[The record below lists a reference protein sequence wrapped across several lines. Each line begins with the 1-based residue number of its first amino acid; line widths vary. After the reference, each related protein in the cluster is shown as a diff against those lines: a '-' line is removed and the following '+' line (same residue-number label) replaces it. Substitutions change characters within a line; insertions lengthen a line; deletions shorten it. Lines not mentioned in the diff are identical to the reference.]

1 MTLFYEKLFKRAMID
16 IDGLLVY
23 KEDRFSLV
31 PFQKYNNQPH
41 IEHEH

>member
-31 PFQKYNNQPH
+31 PFQKTQQSTTYLA
-41 IEHEH
+41 